1 MKVKRRYEVGLD
13 KLDSAA
19 SQVGVMQ
26 KTLTELQPKL
36 VIAGKQ
42 VEETMMRVETE
53 SIEVAKVE
61 KVQPWT

>member
-61 KVQPWT
+61 KVQPC